1 MIARN
6 FQRKTNKDIFNIE
19 TEIKVNGTAYLDSGR
34 LIKFFRSHIY
44 PLTVRNFFLIRN
56 KLKTYIFINIFKIS
70 NLALSNLF
78 SVPFK
83 EERSMFKSQQYH

>member
-44 PLTVRNFFLIRN
+44 PLTVRNFF
-56 KLKTYIFINIFKIS
+56 
-70 NLALSNLF
+70 
-78 SVPFK
+78 
-83 EERSMFKSQQYH
+83 